1 MKAIDYMPTQADM
14 DAWLAKYN
22 NASPAVRRAMIN
34 DDSIKY
40 AYPTKLEDY
49 KLRNPDN
56 EFGDEL
62 NSTIF
67 KDTGEMHAALR
78 MVGDSVVSIDVV
90 AQSALL
96 PADSPLP
103 TFEAEHQANK
113 VNLQSDEEG
122 YYHLQLGRLDSVP
135 TVERNK

>member
-1 MKAIDYMPTQADM
+1 
-14 DAWLAKYN
+14 
-22 NASPAVRRAMIN
+22 
-34 DDSIKY
+34 
-40 AYPTKLEDY
+40 
-49 KLRNPDN
+49 
-56 EFGDEL
+56 
-62 NSTIF
+62 
-67 KDTGEMHAALR
+67 MHAALR